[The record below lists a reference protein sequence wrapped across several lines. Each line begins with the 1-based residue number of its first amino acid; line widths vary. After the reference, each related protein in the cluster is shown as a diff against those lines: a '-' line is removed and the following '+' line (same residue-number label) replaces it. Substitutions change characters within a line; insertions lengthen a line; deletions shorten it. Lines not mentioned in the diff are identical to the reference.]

1 MSKLDLEPTWE
12 EISDR
17 CGEMFGERY
26 GELCWERMLY
36 DNNDTEVTDM
46 EHAVEQEL
54 IREKRLQAATE
65 DAIVSV

>member
-1 MSKLDLEPTWE
+1 
-12 EISDR
+12 
-17 CGEMFGERY
+17 
-26 GELCWERMLY
+26 MLY

>member
-1 MSKLDLEPTWE
+1 MSRLDLEPTWD
-12 EISDR
+12 EISER
-17 CGEMFGERY
+17 AYELFGDRY
-26 GELCWERMLY
+26 GELSWNRMCEGSFE
-36 DNNDTEVTDM
+36 TEITDM